1 MRRLFE
7 AADDLTGNLPPMPAV
22 FPDMLAPVV
31 RVADGMRRLEPMR
44 WGMPGPPQFGGAPVT
59 NIRNTTSPHW
69 RRWLGPAS
77 RCLVPVTSFC
87 EWAQTK
93 PKKTPTWFA
102 LDDDRPLFAFAGIWT
117 TWTGVRGTKANPVEG
132 EHRLYGFLTTDA
144 NGIVGRAS
152 QGHAGASRHRRGAGR
167 MAPRA
172 VERGGGA
179 PASAR
184 RRDDAHCGLWLD
196 RRRCRHRQERGAS
209 VARPGEPFLSAARKT
224 AGDLHVLRL
233 RAVGTS
239 RKRCCF
245 SAEPGDDP

>member
-1 MRRLFE
+1 MCNLYSITRSQDAMRRLFE
-7 AADDLTGNLPPMPAV
+7 VADDLTGNLPPMPAV

-31 RVADGMRRLEPMR
+31 RVAEGERRLEPMR

-59 NIRNTTSPHW
+59 NIRNTSSPHW

-132 EHRLYGFLTTDA
+132 EHRLYGFLTTEA
-144 NGIVGRAS
+144 NGVVGPVHPKAMPVLLVTAEEREIWLRAPWSEAAALQRPLADDLMRIVAT
-152 QGHAGASRHRRGAGR
+152 GATEDGAGVTEGAVST
-167 MAPRA
+167 AP
-172 VERGGGA
+172 VQ
-179 PASAR
+179 AS
-184 RRDDAHCGLWLD
+184 L
-196 RRRCRHRQERGAS
+196 
-209 VARPGEPFLSAARKT
+209 F
-224 AGDLHVLRL
+224 
-233 RAVGTS
+233 
-239 RKRCCF
+239 
-245 SAEPGDDP
+245 